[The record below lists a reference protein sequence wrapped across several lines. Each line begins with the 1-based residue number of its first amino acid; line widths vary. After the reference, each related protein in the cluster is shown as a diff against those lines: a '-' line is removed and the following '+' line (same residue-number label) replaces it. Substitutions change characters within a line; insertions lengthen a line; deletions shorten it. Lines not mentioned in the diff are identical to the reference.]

1 MHRGHGCSH
10 VVDDGADV
18 GQLFLS
24 GHSCGGQW
32 CRHGGSESGLKD
44 GEQWRWWG
52 LVVGCAAVEK
62 FGSEYQDV
70 MAWAIRAKSK
80 VIRSQLGQDQFLLD
94 SFQLSS
100 ALYSRLTQS

>member
-1 MHRGHGCSH
+1 MDAAMLSMTARMSANCSSVDIA
-10 VVDDGADV
+10 VVG
-18 GQLFLS
+18 S
-24 GHSCGGQW
+24 GG
-32 CRHGGSESGLKD
+32 HGGSESGLKD

-80 VIRSQLGQDQFLLD
+80 VIRSQLGQDQFFLD